1 MRAKANK
8 LLERISDRNER
19 NNPALIVNGVP
30 APPPKANGIKLV
42 FNAGAGA
49 VAGPKKRMSRR
60 LAIPWS

>member
-19 NNPALIVNGVP
+19 NNPASIVNGVP

-42 FNAGAGA
+42 FNAAA
-49 VAGPKKRMSRR
+49 AGPKKRTSR
-60 LAIPWS
+60 LALPRS